1 MSPHSLHV
9 STYALRYVLLS
20 LSPPLLSP
28 SFLLVSPPL
37 CFFLLSSPHP
47 ALIPSGPHNTASA
60 RLISSTQSEWIR
72 EKQRRSDGKTT
83 SASPTSISITGR
95 GREREGKR
103 GRRRRGERAEQ
114 CEKEVFS

>member
-20 LSPPLLSP
+20 LSPPLSSP

-83 SASPTSISITGR
+83 SASPTSISLTGR
-95 GREREGKR
+95 GREREGKG
-103 GRRRRGERAEQ
+103 GRRRRRERAEQ